1 MKKLTL
7 VLGLLVLLGSTGM
20 ASAVEVIVAAPGPP
34 VAAAVA
40 FPGFRVVY
48 GMPGIYCWYGGHY
61 YTRVA
66 WARFCRLHP
75 YRYAYRYPHGYR
87 RF

>member
-20 ASAVEVIVAAPGPP
+20 ASAEVIVVAPGAP

-40 FPGFRVVY
+40 FPGFRAVL
-48 GMPGIYCWYGGHY
+48 GRPGIYCWYGGRY
-61 YTRVA
+61 YSRVA
-66 WARFCRLHP
+66 WDRYCRLHP
-75 YRYAYRYPHGYR
+75 SRFAFRYRHDYR